1 MEDDFV
7 NSAIDMITPVME
19 GAMVAGAHYAKACN
33 RNTVTAEDVKYGM
46 RYCARHLAGKHIG
59 TMFPELQAEGSDD
72 EDDDDVSD
80 CSIEEV
86 DEDEEPFTR
95 YSGNDEVLNKMNE
108 AYDTWDEW
116 VPYSPLEMM
125 LKSAIDKSG

>member
-33 RNTVTAEDVKYGM
+33 RTTVTAEDVKYGM

-59 TMFPELQAEGSDD
+59 TMFPELQEGTDD
-72 EDDDDVSD
+72 EDDDS
-80 CSIEEV
+80 SIEEV

-95 YSGNDEVLNKMNE
+95 YSGSDEVLNTMNE
-108 AYDTWDEW
+108 SYDTWDEW